1 MMSDKRRSP
10 RPIELLAPAKN
21 IEVAIQ
27 AIDHGADAV
36 YIGASS
42 HGARQSAA
50 NSIDDIRRLTDYAHQ
65 FNAKIYTTVNTI
77 VYEHE
82 LRHVERLVHQLYRA
96 NVDALIVQDMGLLR
110 LDLPPIELHAS
121 TQCDNRTVG
130 KAQFLEAVGFS
141 QIVLARELTL
151 DEIRDIC
158 HSVKVPIEVF
168 IHGALCVSYSGRCH
182 ASMALRG
189 RSANR
194 GDCAQICRLPYTLR
208 DADSKTIC
216 RDKHLLSLKDFNLTH
231 RIADLMEAGVSSF
244 KIEGRLKD
252 VSYVK
257 NVVSHYRGII
267 DNVIDSHPDLYR
279 RASYGRSEVS
289 FVPQPDKS
297 FNRGF
302 TGYFIDQRR
311 PRLSIAS
318 IHTPKSLGEELSDTS
333 MINNGDGISFFNE
346 QGEYTGFRV
355 NRVERGRIIPA
366 QPVRIP
372 RGATLYRTS
381 DTQWDRQM
389 SRPTAVRKIDID
401 IRIDETGVSATDEM
415 GNHVRLPLNVTK
427 EVAQK
432 PLNVRNA
439 FEKLGNTI
447 YRLRN
452 FESALDPKTFIP
464 MSQLTDVRRELI
476 EALTATAK
484 TCYRH
489 NLRRPEDRQAKFP
502 ADRLDYRD
510 NVANSLSR
518 QFYKEHG
525 VKQIETA
532 MEASDRPKPSTVV
545 MTCRHCILRELK
557 MCKRDNPHA
566 IKRYREPLTITSGDI
581 RLQLRFNCADCEMQ
595 VLTT

>member
-1 MMSDKRRSP
+1 MD
-10 RPIELLAPAKN
+10 
-21 IEVAIQ
+21 
-27 AIDHGADAV
+27 
-36 YIGASS
+36 
-42 HGARQSAA
+42 
-50 NSIDDIRRLTDYAHQ
+50 
-65 FNAKIYTTVNTI
+65 
-77 VYEHE
+77 
-82 LRHVERLVHQLYRA
+82 
-96 NVDALIVQDMGLLR
+96 
-110 LDLPPIELHAS
+110 
-121 TQCDNRTVG
+121 
-130 KAQFLEAVGFS
+130 
-141 QIVLARELTL
+141 
-151 DEIRDIC
+151 
-158 HSVKVPIEVF
+158 
-168 IHGALCVSYSGRCH
+168 
-182 ASMALRG
+182 
-189 RSANR
+189 
-194 GDCAQICRLPYTLR
+194 
-208 DADSKTIC
+208 
-216 RDKHLLSLKDFNLTH
+216 
-231 RIADLMEAGVSSF
+231 AGVSSF

-252 VSYVK
+252 ESYVK
-257 NVVSHYRGII
+257 NVVSHYRRII

-279 RASYGRSEVS
+279 RASSGRSEVS

-302 TGYFIDQRR
+302 TGYFVDQRR
-311 PRLSIAS
+311 PKLSIAS
-318 IHTPKSLGEELSDTS
+318 IHTPKSLGEELTDTS

-484 TCYRH
+484 TRYRH
-489 NLRRPEDRQAKFP
+489 NLRRPEDRQAIFP

-532 MEASDRPKPSTVV
+532 MEASDRPQPSTVV

-557 MCKRDNPHA
+557 MCKRDNPQA